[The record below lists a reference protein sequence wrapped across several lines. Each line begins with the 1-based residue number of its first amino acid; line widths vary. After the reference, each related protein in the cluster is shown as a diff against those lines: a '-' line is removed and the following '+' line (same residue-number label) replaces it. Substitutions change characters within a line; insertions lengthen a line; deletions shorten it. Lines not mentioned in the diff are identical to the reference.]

1 MMVDGGGWLRLYVM
15 MDSTFYLCSNRVT
28 LEHPFY
34 NTIKGKSEWKAK
46 HVVFGV
52 NKRENGEN
60 VVQNFL

>member
-34 NTIKGKSEWKAK
+34 NTFKGKSEWKAK
-46 HVVFGV
+46 RQDVFGI
-52 NKRENGEN
+52 NKRDNGDN
-60 VVQNFL
+60 SV